1 MTAVT
6 AAAAGHCKICDT
18 TLEATMT
25 KALRQT
31 SNFLQRFGKRFH
43 EARQAKA
50 QRIINEHL
58 RFYGKR
64 GALGALSVN

>member
-1 MTAVT
+1 MST
-6 AAAAGHCKICDT
+6 
-18 TLEATMT
+18 
-25 KALRQT
+25 ALRQT
-31 SNFLQRFGKRFH
+31 SSFLQRH